1 MFFLP
6 KKAFKGDVGTG
17 CTEML
22 QKTWRFFSKSRII
35 RRQMKVEQQQK
46 PDQTKTKPKNNL
58 MQAHVEIDVDVSKNR
73 GVSPQIIHFNRVFH
87 YFHHPF
93 WGSNPP
99 IFGNTHVDIIFF
111 YRFQTHHP
119 GLRVKNTQASEV
131 HNLDAS
137 QEITFHQ

>member
-1 MFFLP
+1 MIAGTCFFLP

-46 PDQTKTKPKNNL
+46 PDQTKTKPKSNL

-73 GVSPQIIHFNRVFH
+73 GTPKSSILIGFFIIFTIHFGGPPLFLETPMLTSYFSIDFRHITRVF
-87 YFHHPF
+87 
-93 WGSNPP
+93 G
-99 IFGNTHVDIIFF
+99 
-111 YRFQTHHP
+111 
-119 GLRVKNTQASEV
+119 
-131 HNLDAS
+131 
-137 QEITFHQ
+137 